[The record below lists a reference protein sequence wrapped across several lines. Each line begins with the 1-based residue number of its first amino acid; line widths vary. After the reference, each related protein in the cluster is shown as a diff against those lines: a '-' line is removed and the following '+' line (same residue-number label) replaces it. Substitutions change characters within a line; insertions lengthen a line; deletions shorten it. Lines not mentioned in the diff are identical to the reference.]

1 MSEICWNSDSLPLS
15 SLQYNLS
22 LILSLKQLNT
32 SFTSFHMIFHL
43 NYGCN
48 WMKWRRIIEHK
59 FYTFCMNRWIF
70 VFNQSLEYIGG
81 SSFHAAIVTI
91 LSSATRQLHSP
102 ATIWNDEKARLCTLT
117 TTANC
122 ILFSIHLWTSIIFL
136 YIPEC
141 KMPRPQNT

>member
-1 MSEICWNSDSLPLS
+1 
-15 SLQYNLS
+15 
-22 LILSLKQLNT
+22 
-32 SFTSFHMIFHL
+32 
-43 NYGCN
+43 
-48 WMKWRRIIEHK
+48 MKWRRIIEHK

-122 ILFSIHLWTSIIFL
+122 ILFL
-136 YIPEC
+136 YICELQSYSCIFPNVKC
-141 KMPRPQNT
+141 PPPKILRPQNNFEQRRKNIRTSSNLAQFRSMLFSILPKKVKF